1 MTAKE
6 NIAMK
11 SQYRKFTRR
20 RVIFLFA
27 ASILLFSVLMYSLC
41 VGSSGISLSDVW
53 NALLSPFEVSNS
65 NPATLIVW
73 NSRLPRAIVAVTAG
87 AALALAG
94 VVTQIS
100 TRNPLASPFTL
111 GISSAAGFG
120 AALMITLGAG
130 TMLTTSLGGFTVS
143 NYYWLL
149 LGSFFFSLIS
159 TFVIFMIM
167 KYRSSRPEVIVL
179 IGIAMNFL
187 FSAAISFVQY
197 FGTTE
202 QVAAIVFWLF
212 GSLSKVTWASFWT
225 LGIVFAVAFML
236 LYRWGWKFNALYMG
250 DDVAKSLGVDA
261 EKTRLRCV
269 TIASLITATVVS
281 FLGIISFVCLVSP
294 HIARLVVGGDSRY
307 LIPASCLIG
316 ANTLLIAD
324 TVSRTIFLPLILPVG
339 ILTSFLGVPLFLYL
353 IIRRK
358 DFW

>member
-1 MTAKE
+1 M
-6 NIAMK
+6 NR
-11 SQYRKFTRR
+11 QYRNFTKR
-20 RVIFLFA
+20 RVLFLFA
-27 ASILLFSVLMYSLC
+27 ASILLFSVLIFSLC
-41 VGSSGISLSDVW
+41 VGSSGISLSEVW
-53 NALLSPFEVSNS
+53 KALLSPFETSS
-65 NPATLIVW
+65 SDPANLIVW
-73 NSRLPRAIVAVTAG
+73 NSRLPRALVAIVAG
-87 AALALAG
+87 AALSLAG
-94 VVTQIS
+94 IVTQIS

-130 TMLTTSLGGFTVS
+130 TTLTTSLGGFQVT
-143 NYYWLL
+143 NYYLVFV
-149 LGSFFFSLIS
+149 GSFIVSLLATAI
-159 TFVIFMIM
+159 IFLMM
-167 KYRSSRPEVIVL
+167 KFRSARPEVIVL

-212 GSLSKVTWASFWT
+212 GSLSKITWTSFWT
-225 LGIVFAVAFML
+225 LGLVFTLTFIL

-281 FLGIISFVCLVSP
+281 FLGVISFVCLVSP
-294 HIARLVVGGDSRY
+294 HIARLIVGSDSRY
-307 LIPASCLIG
+307 LIPASCLVG
-316 ANTLLIAD
+316 ANILLIAD

>member
-1 MTAKE
+1 
-6 NIAMK
+6 
-11 SQYRKFTRR
+11 
-20 RVIFLFA
+20 
-27 ASILLFSVLMYSLC
+27 
-41 VGSSGISLSDVW
+41 
-53 NALLSPFEVSNS
+53 
-65 NPATLIVW
+65 LIVW
-73 NSRLPRAIVAVTAG
+73 NSRLPRALVAIVAG
-87 AALALAG
+87 AALSLAG
-94 VVTQIS
+94 IVTQIS

-130 TMLTTSLGGFTVS
+130 TTFTTSLGGFQVT
-143 NYYWLL
+143 NYYLVF
-149 LGSFFFSLIS
+149 LGSFIVSLLATAI
-159 TFVIFMIM
+159 IFLMM
-167 KYRSSRPEVIVL
+167 KFRSARPEVIVL

-212 GSLSKVTWASFWT
+212 GSLSKITWTSFWT
-225 LGIVFAVAFML
+225 LGLVFTLTFIL

-261 EKTRLRCV
+261 EKTRLRCI
-269 TIASLITATVVS
+269 TIAALITATVVS
-281 FLGIISFVCLVSP
+281 FLGVISFVCLVSP

-307 LIPASCLIG
+307 LIPASCLVG
-316 ANTLLIAD
+316 ANILLIAD

-353 IIRRK
+353 IMRRK